1 MTRAKETLPTSIS
14 AKPEFTGLTEDE
26 VWKTLR
32 ADPESEQ
39 AVTAEVNRL
48 VAVYT
53 TMYMDC
59 VKRNGSVPPHVLYVR
74 AESPIERVAVS
85 IVVDGFKDAP
95 RGEENLTIH

>member
-1 MTRAKETLPTSIS
+1 MTQDKETLASSVT

-32 ADPESEQ
+32 ADPENEQ

-59 VKRNGSVPPHVLYVR
+59 VKRNGPVPPHVLYVR
-74 AESPIERVAVS
+74 AEWPIERVAVS
-85 IVVDGFKDAP
+85 IVVEGFKDAP
-95 RGEENLTIH
+95 CGEKNLTIH